1 MRDLPNSVAVVGL
14 GVSGVAV
21 ARYVMAHRTPEAP
34 IDLAMFDGADDARL
48 RSVAEEFSGDGLR
61 VVLGAEALDG
71 RYDVAVVSPGIPP
84 ASPLR
89 RSVSSAADRVIGDI
103 EFAFERSGSP
113 WLAVTGTNGKTTVTS
128 LCTHILTT
136 AGVPAESVGN
146 IGEPPIALVDEIGP
160 STALVAEVS
169 SFQLALTETFRPRV
183 AVLLNITPDHIDW
196 HGSLEAYAA
205 DKTRLFA
212 NMGPGDCAVIDV
224 DDPGSAPY
232 AESVEARG
240 VRVLRVSRVSV
251 PACGAGIADGRLV
264 LDTASGVVDLL
275 AASDLRILGDHNR
288 SNALAAAAAAHAWGV
303 DAASIAEG
311 LATFEPIEHRL
322 EPVGTVGGVSYVND
336 SKATNPAASVMA
348 LTAFPATPVVL
359 LLGGRNKDNEFDELA
374 ARAAGSVRAVVVF
387 GEAAPEIE
395 AAVAAAGL
403 EHVVVRH
410 MADAVEQA
418 SRMAR
423 PGDAVLL
430 SPACASFDEFEGY
443 AHRGRAFRHLVA
455 RMAQGQTS

>member
-1 MRDLPNSVAVVGL
+1 MRGLPNSVAVVGL

-21 ARYVMAHRTPEAP
+21 ARYVMAHSTPEAP
-34 IDLAMFDGADDARL
+34 IDLALFDGADNTRL
-48 RSVAEEFSGDGLR
+48 RSVAEEFASEGVR

-71 RYDVAVVSPGIPP
+71 RYEVAVVSPGIPP

-89 RSVSSAADRVIGDI
+89 RSVADAAERVIGDI
-103 EFAFERSGSP
+103 EFAFERSVSP

-128 LCTHILTT
+128 LCTHILTA

-169 SFQLALTETFRPRV
+169 SFQLALTDTFRPRV

-212 NMGPGDCAVIDV
+212 NMGPGDCAVIDI

-232 AESVEARG
+232 AEAVEARG
-240 VRVLRVSRVSV
+240 VRVLRVSRRVL
-251 PACGAGIADGRLV
+251 PGGGAGIVDGMLA

-275 AASDLRILGDHNR
+275 PASGLRILGDHNR
-288 SNALAAAAAAHAWGV
+288 SNALAAAAAAHAWGI

-322 EPVGTVGGVSYVND
+322 EPVGTVADVRYIND
-336 SKATNPAASVMA
+336 SKATNPAASIMA
-348 LTAFPATPVVL
+348 LTAFPDTPVVL
-359 LLGGRNKDNEFDELA
+359 LLGGRNKDNRFDELA
-374 ARAAGSVRAVVVF
+374 ARAADAVKAVVIF

-395 AAVAAAGL
+395 AAVAATGL
-403 EHVVVRH
+403 EYVVAER
-410 MADAVEQA
+410 MLDALEHA
-418 SRMAR
+418 SRLSG

-443 AHRGRAFRHLVA
+443 AHRGRVFRHAVA
-455 RMAQGQTS
+455 QMAQGQAS